1 MSELRGLTIEYSRP
15 NELML

>member
-1 MSELRGLTIEYSRP
+1 MSELCGLIEYSRP